1 MPAGILNHIVHVI
14 IGNQSQPSALAHGS
28 GSKHILSSLSSH
40 QHLCVCEDLCLMPF
54 KSIAE
59 RNKVLDSRRDN
70 LQDGLIDAAKT
81 LRNCKIS
88 DMCHLFGTVANT
100 YRAIQEWCAPRI
112 LVDGTEAYSAVPE
125 RSSMK
130 AKDVF
135 LDPDIVHL
143 LRNPR

>member
-1 MPAGILNHIVHVI
+1 
-14 IGNQSQPSALAHGS
+14 
-28 GSKHILSSLSSH
+28 
-40 QHLCVCEDLCLMPF
+40 MPF

-70 LQDGLIDAAKT
+70 LQDGLIDTVKT